1 MDGRRS
7 EHPEIQRVGPIPGSD
22 LPIFPSSAEW
32 PAVVVAR
39 PGDDPAALLALH
51 LAQSPLPVVE
61 CDGDLRVTRWTTE
74 AERLFGWRASEVVG
88 RSLEALPLVH
98 EADVTHVRQVLAAMH
113 DGGSLRTVSRHRNRT
128 RDGTLVY
135 CEWYNS
141 ALCDEAGELRSLL
154 SIIVDVTARVE
165 AERRLRDANR
175 RLDHTI
181 EAMSDAYCVVGHDWR
196 VLALND
202 AAARMSGVAK
212 DEILGR
218 DMWEVWPALLGSP
231 QEHYFRRAITH
242 GEAAVF
248 ELPYFEPPHRALVAE
263 MRVFPI
269 PEGMVTFARD
279 LTEEW
284 RARAMLE
291 ERDAAI
297 ERQLAELEA
306 IYRDLPVGLCVI
318 DTSLRFVRINERLAQ
333 LNGLPVDAHLGHAV
347 RDILPGLQE
356 VAETIIGRV
365 LQTGEP
371 VHDIEFTAETPAQ
384 PGTPRQ
390 WREHWRPIRN
400 GAGTI
405 VAVSVVVEDVTEPRE
420 AAAERERLLANEREA
435 RERAE
440 RSHEHARRLQAV
452 TAALARALTPAE
464 VATAVLTEGTAAVG
478 ATTGSLNLIAEDGDT
493 VVTVASVGWEGRG
506 LWQSYS
512 LSQSGSAGFDAAR
525 SRELLH
531 IESPEAYRARYPK
544 VADAI
549 AAAGLQ
555 ASTVIPLEYGG
566 RVQGILG
573 FSWTAPRT
581 LAEDERLLLLSIAG
595 QCAQALE
602 RARLFE
608 AERRSR
614 AEAEEANRA
623 KGDFLAIMS
632 HELRTPLNAISGYVQ
647 LLEMGIRGP
656 VSDPMRQDLAR
667 IASAGQHL
675 LGLINSVLNFAKL
688 EAGHVQFAIERVSV
702 SELLTSVGVFVAPL
716 AAAKGLELDVDR
728 PPADLQVLADRE
740 KAMQVLVNL
749 AGNAVKF
756 TERGMVS
763 ISAHECDEAV
773 EIVVR
778 DTGQG
783 IPPERLQGI
792 FDPFVQVDAR
802 PGRLAEGIGLG
813 LAISRDLARGMG
825 GEIGVRSEIGRGS
838 EFVVRLPRVR

>member
-1 MDGRRS
+1 M
-7 EHPEIQRVGPIPGSD
+7 GPTPGSD
-22 LPIFPSSAEW
+22 LPTFPSSAEW
-32 PAVVVAR
+32 PAIVVAR
-39 PGDDPAALLALH
+39 PGDDPATLLALH
-51 LAQSPLPVVE
+51 LAQSPLPVIE
-61 CDGDLRVTRWTTE
+61 FDGRLRVTRWTTE
-74 AERLFGWRASEVVG
+74 AERLFGWRPSEVLG
-88 RSLEALPLVH
+88 RSLEELALVH
-98 EADVTHVRQVLAAMH
+98 DDDVPHVRQVLAALH
-113 DGGSLRTVSRHRNRT
+113 DGGSPRTVSRHRNRT

-141 ALCDEAGELRSLL
+141 ALRDERGDLTSLL
-154 SIIVDVTARVE
+154 SIVVDVTARVE
-165 AERRLRDANR
+165 AERRLREVNR

-181 EAMSDAYCVVGHDWR
+181 EAMSDAYCVVGRDWK
-196 VLALND
+196 VLALNE
-202 AAARMSGVAK
+202 ASARMSGLSRE
-212 DEILGR
+212 EILGR
-218 DMWEVWPALLGSP
+218 DMWEVWPALRGSP

-248 ELPYFEPPHRALVAE
+248 ELPYVEPPLRDLVAE

-279 LTEEW
+279 LTEEV
-284 RARAMLE
+284 RARALLV

-306 IYRDLPVGLCVI
+306 IYRDLPVGLCVF
-318 DTSLRFVRINERLAQ
+318 DTSLRFVRINDRLAE
-333 LNGLPVDAHLGHAV
+333 LNGLPASAHVGRTV
-347 RDILPGLQE
+347 REILPNLE
-356 VAETIIGRV
+356 EFATSFLRRV
-365 LQTGEP
+365 LETGEP
-371 VHDIEFTAETPAQ
+371 VHDIEFTAETPAD
-384 PGTPRQ
+384 PGTPHH
-390 WREHWRPIRN
+390 WREQWRPIRN
-400 GAGTI
+400 SAGEI
-405 VAVSVVVEDVTEPRE
+405 VAISVVVEDVTEPRRS
-420 AAAERERLLANEREA
+420 AAERERLLLDERRA

-464 VATAVLTEGTAAVG
+464 VATAVLNEGAAAVG
-478 ATTGSLNLIAEDGDT
+478 ATTGSLNLLAEDGDT

-512 LSQSGSAGFDAAR
+512 LSRSGSAGYDAVQTG
-525 SRELLH
+525 ELLH
-531 IESPEAYRARYPK
+531 IESPEAYRARYAK

-555 ASTVIPLEYGG
+555 ASTVIPVVFGG

-573 FSWTAPRT
+573 FSWTEPRS
-581 LAEDERLLLLSIAG
+581 LLEDERLLLLSVAG
-595 QCAQALE
+595 QCAQALD

-623 KGDFLAIMS
+623 KSDFLTIMS

-656 VSDPMRQDLAR
+656 VSEPMRQDLAR

-688 EAGHVQFAIERVSV
+688 EAGHVQFAIERVAV
-702 SELLTSVGVFVAPL
+702 AELLTSTGIFVAPL
-716 AAAKGLELDVDR
+716 AAAKGLQLEVEGTASDLD
-728 PPADLQVLADRE
+728 VLADRE
-740 KAMQVLVNL
+740 KSMQVLVNL

-756 TERGMVS
+756 TERGGVS
-763 ISAHECDEAV
+763 IVVRECEDYV
-773 EIVVR
+773 DIGVR
-778 DTGQG
+778 DTGPG

-802 PGRLAEGIGLG
+802 PGRLVEGIGLG

-825 GEIGVRSEIGRGS
+825 GEISVRSELGEGS
-838 EFVVRLPRVR
+838 EFVVRLPRAR